1 MQTVVDVGVGADGA
15 QGGDGALH
23 RPQQQ
28 AGLGLGRR
36 AGVGQRARDARR
48 GEGEQEGGNQGLLDD
63 LGGAAGGDHLV
74 VSDPLRQGVDVPVG
88 GQVRGN
94 HPQLGAGRGVLA
106 VQGGGE
112 LEALVGQARAGGHH
126 GGATGQQLPDDGCR
140 DGAGGHTG
148 DDGDVL
154 GPAHCGVTGLR
165 GLRRGLGDL
174 GQDGG
179 ALGAVGQVGGLGLL
193 GPPGGVIGHRLSQT
207 HEALGDQEP
216 AEGVQVGLAG
226 AESGDVLTGRGPA
239 VIDEDGALWGE
250 GRGDGLDPSGAELGV
265 QGGHGGPGT
274 GGLVVGISRDSG
286 LLGQPQGVQEGA
298 GRGGQDALGAGDAL
312 GEGVQGRGVHHC
324 ASGTAGTRLGDAHTV
339 VGGDGL
345 DGGVDEGVH
354 GARTGQRGRG
364 AQGGQVLAAH
374 RGALPGAQEQGG
386 GHVGDPALPQSP
398 GAGDAVGDTG
408 GAHAGGAQE
417 PAQPHADGLGEDRTE
432 GLVTG
437 SALGDRGGQG
447 RHVGVSGTVDGGEFE
462 LGTQVHEELVATRG
476 DSVGECLGGVR
487 GTDLLGA
494 DARGVGQEH
503 RQGVSGTEGEV
514 VHRSAGGRRRRG
526 GCGLGRGG
534 GSLLGSSALRGSL
547 GLSSRLLG
555 GRNVEVRFGELDGRV
570 GVGGQHPGLVAASV
584 VHGDVAP
591 GVLGQTQG
599 VGGQVR
605 QGRRIGQPHLDDVLD
620 PQAALARGGQQ
631 DLLGLDPA
639 HRRGELPGQEL
650 DEQDSGQ
657 LRGALRPGVPV
668 GQDLFNGLGG
678 HDLKDRTGEVLGQG
692 EGPGHEV
699 GNVVAHQAR
708 DVQVLGDELEQTAT
722 ELRHAGAQHLG
733 VEGHV
738 DAGDEHEGVLA
749 PAGLGLGAGV
759 GGQGVQALDR
769 AGHGVLDAGQVV
781 VDDLEELAGGLGDR
795 AHVGLDLV
803 GLDARLVGA
812 QGPHAVVRGAV
823 GVTGHQRV
831 HGGAAL
837 EDDRDGRLHGHD
849 APVGAQRRVLAQGVA
864 GEGGALHQG
873 TGLGQTR
880 SGRHGDGGQGHLG
893 ELGEVEQALGVAVGD
908 AAGGHLGGVVAHQVD
923 DGEAQLGAG
932 VGVGPL
938 PDLPGGLGGV
948 HLVQA
953 HAGGLDA
960 LAGVDVGGGLGRRH
974 GSAAGD
980 DLAVDAADDLQDVA
994 AADHQSG
1001 ALHGDL
1007 DVVAQLDRTGHDVG
1021 PAGQDMARAVG
1032 RGGGRHLLGSG
1043 RQPHAVDE
1051 RGLHTGHVGGVVGG
1065 VDRVEVTGDPGER
1078 GHVRGRGDGGAA
1090 QDAACGRGR
1099 LASGAAGELW
1109 GAGHGVAGG
1118 AAADG
1123 EALTHECHHGAVG
1136 GVGQLQAHVDD
1147 AAGAGLLQCGDPAGD
1162 VDRGAGRGCGLL
1174 ELVEGEVQVDGVV
1187 QVDSTEQALDER
1199 HAVLDDAAQG
1209 GVDHRPAGAEQG
1221 VGHEGRGGQVR
1232 RQGVGGHRGVVVA
1245 QGACQGEGAVDGA
1258 EGLGGGASQDVR
1270 GPGLRGAD
1278 LGQVVD
1284 MVARDGH
1291 GPHAGGGPQQ
1301 VVHRLADALGVDQ
1314 WSGTV
1319 PGAGQ
1324 AQRHDEAAHGVDLIP
1339 AGSAV
1344 PVGVEADVEV
1354 VGVLGHVRAGDDV
1367 VGVVVQDGGR
1377 VDRQVAV
1384 PQDVGGYLDELLGVG
1399 HGSGQDAVGNGGGG
1413 TQAAGGLLL
1422 TRACLLEGLDGGG
1435 LEAAQQLADRL
1446 IDGGDAGNGDRTGDD
1461 AHLVSGV
1468 ARVLGLPQGVGAP
1481 PAQDVGVDHGHEGH
1495 GLGVLA
1501 AQVDEPG
1508 GVDGLHEGG
1517 GGRRVVLGQCGQ
1529 GGVGV
1534 DDGVVV
1540 GEERGDLA
1548 VVGPAQAGLDA
1559 VQQVDEAVVPAL
1571 VGPVGA
1577 GGAAPLV
1584 GGDAQLGVAGGP
1596 LKVGHLLD
1604 VTEVGLGGLGQGVDH
1619 LLAAC
1624 GHGGLVTGELLDE
1637 AGGPGRGVVDL
1648 VEVGAQVGQS

>member
-1 MQTVVDVGVGADGA
+1 M
-15 QGGDGALH
+15 
-23 RPQQQ
+23 
-28 AGLGLGRR
+28 
-36 AGVGQRARDARR
+36 
-48 GEGEQEGGNQGLLDD
+48 
-63 LGGAAGGDHLV
+63 
-74 VSDPLRQGVDVPVG
+74 
-88 GQVRGN
+88 
-94 HPQLGAGRGVLA
+94 
-106 VQGGGE
+106 
-112 LEALVGQARAGGHH
+112 
-126 GGATGQQLPDDGCR
+126 
-140 DGAGGHTG
+140 
-148 DDGDVL
+148 
-154 GPAHCGVTGLR
+154 
-165 GLRRGLGDL
+165 
-174 GQDGG
+174 
-179 ALGAVGQVGGLGLL
+179 
-193 GPPGGVIGHRLSQT
+193 
-207 HEALGDQEP
+207 
-216 AEGVQVGLAG
+216 
-226 AESGDVLTGRGPA
+226 
-239 VIDEDGALWGE
+239 
-250 GRGDGLDPSGAELGV
+250 
-265 QGGHGGPGT
+265 
-274 GGLVVGISRDSG
+274 
-286 LLGQPQGVQEGA
+286 
-298 GRGGQDALGAGDAL
+298 
-312 GEGVQGRGVHHC
+312 
-324 ASGTAGTRLGDAHTV
+324 
-339 VGGDGL
+339 
-345 DGGVDEGVH
+345 
-354 GARTGQRGRG
+354 
-364 AQGGQVLAAH
+364 
-374 RGALPGAQEQGG
+374 
-386 GHVGDPALPQSP
+386 
-398 GAGDAVGDTG
+398 
-408 GAHAGGAQE
+408 
-417 PAQPHADGLGEDRTE
+417 
-432 GLVTG
+432 
-437 SALGDRGGQG
+437 
-447 RHVGVSGTVDGGEFE
+447 
-462 LGTQVHEELVATRG
+462 
-476 DSVGECLGGVR
+476 
-487 GTDLLGA
+487 
-494 DARGVGQEH
+494 
-503 RQGVSGTEGEV
+503 
-514 VHRSAGGRRRRG
+514 
-526 GCGLGRGG
+526 
-534 GSLLGSSALRGSL
+534 
-547 GLSSRLLG
+547 
-555 GRNVEVRFGELDGRV
+555 
-570 GVGGQHPGLVAASV
+570 
-584 VHGDVAP
+584 
-591 GVLGQTQG
+591 
-599 VGGQVR
+599 
-605 QGRRIGQPHLDDVLD
+605 
-620 PQAALARGGQQ
+620 
-631 DLLGLDPA
+631 
-639 HRRGELPGQEL
+639 
-650 DEQDSGQ
+650 
-657 LRGALRPGVPV
+657 
-668 GQDLFNGLGG
+668 
-678 HDLKDRTGEVLGQG
+678 
-692 EGPGHEV
+692 
-699 GNVVAHQAR
+699 
-708 DVQVLGDELEQTAT
+708 
-722 ELRHAGAQHLG
+722 
-733 VEGHV
+733 EGHV

-864 GEGGALHQG
+864 GEGGAVHQG
-873 TGLGQTR
+873 TGLGQAR
-880 SGRHGDGGQGHLG
+880 SGRHGDGCQGHLG

-1021 PAGQDMARAVG
+1021 PAGQDVARAVG
-1032 RGGGRHLLGSG
+1032 SGGGRHLLGGG

-1051 RGLHTGHVGGVVGG
+1051 RCLHAGHVGGVVGG

-1078 GHVRGRGDGGAA
+1078 SHVSGRGDGGAA

-1099 LASGAAGELW
+1099 LASGAAGELG

-1147 AAGAGLLQCGDPAGD
+1147 AACAGLLQCGDPAGD

-1187 QVDSTEQALDER
+1187 QVDGTEQALDER

-1284 MVARDGH
+1284 VVSRDGH

-1324 AQRHDEAAHGVDLIP
+1324 AQRHDEAAHGVDLIS

-1384 PQDVGGYLDELLGVG
+1384 PQDVGGHLDEFLGVG
-1399 HGSGQDAVGNGGGG
+1399 HGSCQDAVGHGGGCA
-1413 TQAAGGLLL
+1413 QAAGGLLL
-1422 TRACLLEGLDGGG
+1422 TRAGLLEGLDGGG

-1596 LKVGHLLD
+1596 LKVGHLLH
-1604 VTEVGLGGLGQGVDH
+1604 VAEVGLGGLGQGVDH

-1624 GHGGLVTGELLDE
+1624 GHGGLVTG
-1637 AGGPGRGVVDL
+1637 
-1648 VEVGAQVGQS
+1648 